1 MINFVNYFNL
11 LNMPNFTHLH
21 VHTQYSILD
30 GASGVKELLKR
41 AKELEMTALAITDHG
56 NMYGA
61 IDFYGE
67 AKKNGIKPIIG
78 CEVYVADGSRHD
90 KNGAED
96 RSGFHLILLAKN
108 QTGYK
113 NLSKL
118 CSKGFLEGFYYTPR
132 IDKEILRLH
141 KEGIIA
147 LSACIGGEIPQ
158 AILKR
163 GEAKAEEVLQEYLQ
177 IFGEDFYLEVQN
189 HGLADQQTVNE
200 VIFRLSEKHNVKVLA
215 TNDSHFIKKED
226 ADTHDI
232 LVCLNT
238 GKDYEDPNR
247 MKYSGQEYLKSY
259 NEMLSIFPNHPEILE
274 NTQEVVDKIE
284 DYNIKKDV
292 ILPKF
297 PLPEGFSSEMEYL
310 RHITYEG
317 AEKRYGTITD
327 VVKERIDFELSVVE
341 KMGFPGYFL
350 IVQDFIAAA
359 RKMGVLVGPGRGS
372 AAGSAVA
379 YCVGITS
386 IDPIKYDLLFERFLN
401 PERISMPDVDIDF
414 DDEGRDSVLQY
425 VIEKYGKERV
435 AQIITFGSMAARSAI
450 RDVARVLKLPLS
462 EADKLAKLVPE
473 GPKANLKDAYSDVPE
488 LKTAL
493 ENGDYP
499 LVQKTLRYALA
510 LEGSLRNTGV
520 HACGVIIG
528 PEDLI
533 EHIPMT
539 TAKDSD
545 MPVIQFE
552 GSQAESAGMLKMDFL
567 GLKTLTIIKDTLRN
581 IKDRQ
586 GIDVDIDTIPLDDA
600 KTYELYSKGETTGTF
615 QFESD
620 GMKKYLQELQPNRF
634 EDLIAMNALYR
645 PGPIQYIP
653 KFIDRKHG
661 REKVEYEFPSMEKYL
676 NETYGITVYQEQV
689 MLLSQSLAGFTKGQA
704 DSLRKAMGKKQKD
717 VMDKLK
723 SQYLDGCEANNYDRK
738 IAEKLWEDWEKFAEY
753 AFNKSHSTCYA
764 YVAYQTAYLKA
775 HYPAEYMASVL
786 SHNVSDIK
794 KVTFFIDECK
804 KMGIPVL
811 GPDVNESIFRFFV
824 NKKGEIRFGLGAAK
838 GIGEGAVDSIVEERK
853 NGGAFTSI
861 FDFVKRINLRACN
874 KRCFEALAYSGAFD
888 GLGDIH
894 RAQFFHTEGDG
905 GTFIDKLIKYGNSI
919 QSQND
924 SSQASLFGDSSNTEI
939 PDPALPNCQKWS
951 RLEQLKFER
960 DIIGFYL
967 SGHPL
972 DEYKVEIQTFCNTTL
987 ADLTNIQS
995 LKGRELSI
1003 ASIVT
1008 AVNHRT
1014 TKTGNP
1020 FGIVTIEDYNDSYQL
1035 TLFSTQYTTF
1045 KNFLEE
1051 GYFLYIKAK
1060 VESRY
1065 NQPDQHEL
1073 KVTSMQL
1080 LSDVIEKQINSVT
1093 LQIPIQ
1099 DLSDDLV
1106 VKIEKIT
1113 KSNQGKGKLKF
1124 HFFDNVDKI
1133 SFEMRPKKNG
1143 IDISPFVKNI
1153 AVLGIKYKFN

>member
-1 MINFVNYFNL
+1 
-11 LNMPNFTHLH
+11 MPNFTHLH

-78 CEVYVADGSRHD
+78 CEVYVAEGSRFE
-90 KNGAED
+90 KRGKED
-96 RSGFHLILLAKN
+96 RSGYHLILLAKN

-132 IDKEILRLH
+132 IDKEILRNH
-141 KEGIIA
+141 CEGIIA
-147 LSACIGGEIPQ
+147 LSACLGGEIPS
-158 AILKR
+158 AIMDK
-163 GEAKAEEVLQEYLQ
+163 GEAKAEEVLNEYLQ

-200 VIFRLSEKHNVKVLA
+200 VIFRLSKKHNVKVVA

-274 NTQEVVDKIE
+274 NTQDVLNKIE

-297 PLPEGFSSEMEYL
+297 PLPDGFTSEMEYL

-414 DDEGRDSVLQY
+414 DDEGRDSVLKY

-488 LKTAL
+488 LKSAL

-838 GIGEGAVDSIVEERK
+838 GIGEGAVDSIVEERG

-861 FDFVKRINLRACN
+861 FDFVKRINLRSCN

-919 QSQND
+919 QTQSE
-924 SSQASLFGDSSNTEI
+924 SSQASLFGESTNSEI
-939 PDPALPNCQKWS
+939 PDPTIPNCQKWS

-972 DEYKVEIQTFCNTTL
+972 DEYKVEIQTFCNVTL
-987 ADLTNIQS
+987 GDLQNLS
-995 LKGRELSI
+995 NLKGRELTI
-1003 ASIVT
+1003 AGIVT
-1008 AVNHRT
+1008 SVNHRM

-1020 FGIVTIEDYNDSYQL
+1020 FGSITLEDYNDSYQL
-1035 TLFSTQYTTF
+1035 TLFSNQYTSF
-1045 KNFLEE
+1045 KNFLEA
-1051 GYFLYIKAK
+1051 GYFLFIKAK
-1060 VESRY
+1060 AESRF
-1065 NQPDQHEL
+1065 NQPDQLEL

-1106 VKIEKIT
+1106 VRIEKIT

-1124 HFFDNVDKI
+1124 HFFDNIDKI

-1153 AVLGIKYKFN
+1153 AALGIKYKFN